1 MDETT
6 VVRRIRKGDPRVY
19 DLLIEEYGRLLW
31 TIVAGILVG
40 NGTQEDVEEVVSD
53 VFIALWQKPQAY
65 DPARSSLR
73 AYLCVMAKGRALD
86 RLRRLCR
93 APVVSLDTEQE
104 PAGADALEQLL
115 ARQTAAEILR
125 LLRALAEPDR
135 EILTLRLLYEV
146 KPSLIAAKLGM
157 PVQQV
162 YEKIRSGKDR
172 LATALVKEG
181 II

>member
-73 AYLCVMAKGRALD
+73 AYLCVMAKSRALD

-104 PAGADALEQLL
+104 PAGQM
-115 ARQTAAEILR
+115 RWNNCWQGRPPLR
-125 LLRALAEPDR
+125 YCGCCGHLQSQIGRF
-135 EILTLRLLYEV
+135 
-146 KPSLIAAKLGM
+146 
-157 PVQQV
+157 
-162 YEKIRSGKDR
+162 
-172 LATALVKEG
+172 
-181 II
+181 